1 MSPLLDA
8 ALEAPS
14 WIGLPAEILDR
25 IRPGI
30 VRVHGRG
37 PAGAGGVVWR
47 PDAVV
52 TNHHVVGDA
61 ARALRVVSADGRAHA
76 ARVLDASR
84 RLDLALLDVPGAD
97 LVPAPIGRSARLR
110 VGELVFAVGHPW
122 GEPWVVTAGVV
133 SGLGALPGPGPH
145 RAGVLHP
152 FGRPARARQLGG
164 AVARRSRRG
173 RRAQRDGDRRGPR
186 RRDPERR
193 RAELARRTAVIRVFV
208 AARTGAERLALRARL
223 DGPGIDVVGD
233 GPTPD
238 DAPAGVDAVVIGDA
252 ELLGEA
258 TGPLAEPG
266 MRSVVAL
273 ADDDRPARTL
283 RAMPLRGWA
292 IVSRDAPAGELRTA
306 VMAAAQGFTVIPT
319 TLTARLLPAPHVGPS
334 EAGAEPL
341 EPLTPRER
349 EVLELLGEGLSN
361 RQIAER
367 LGISEHTAKF
377 HVASVAGKLGA
388 SSRTEAV
395 SRGVRR
401 GLITL

>member
-1 MSPLLDA
+1 M
-8 ALEAPS
+8 
-14 WIGLPAEILDR
+14 
-25 IRPGI
+25 
-30 VRVHGRG
+30 
-37 PAGAGGVVWR
+37 
-47 PDAVV
+47 
-52 TNHHVVGDA
+52 
-61 ARALRVVSADGRAHA
+61 
-76 ARVLDASR
+76 
-84 RLDLALLDVPGAD
+84 
-97 LVPAPIGRSARLR
+97 
-110 VGELVFAVGHPW
+110 
-122 GEPWVVTAGVV
+122 
-133 SGLGALPGPGPH
+133 
-145 RAGVLHP
+145 
-152 FGRPARARQLGG
+152 
-164 AVARRSRRG
+164 
-173 RRAQRDGDRRGPR
+173 
-186 RRDPERR
+186 
-193 RAELARRTAVIRVFV
+193 IRVFV
-208 AARTGAERLALRARL
+208 AARTGAERVALRARL
-223 DGPGIDVVGD
+223 DGPGIAVVGD
-233 GPTPD
+233 GATTD

-258 TGPLAEPG
+258 TGPLAESG

-283 RAMPLRGWA
+283 RALPLRGWA

-319 TLTARLLPAPHVGPS
+319 TLTARLLPAAHGPAPHGPS
-334 EAGAEPL
+334 EAGVEPLERL